1 MSGFLVS
8 KTHTVLPHLCQIE
21 TYFLND
27 SSIIHNKGL
36 LAATWKFLSL
46 IIVYKIANGTYN
58 DDKSH

>member
-1 MSGFLVS
+1 MS

-21 TYFLND
+21 TSFLND

-36 LAATWKFLSL
+36 LADTWKFLLL

-58 DDKSH
+58 DEISQ